1 MKKRISNSTYMS
13 LDRLNDI
20 ATKLRQQN
28 QALSLRQLGA
38 AYGLGYVRIKQMRDL
53 AGFPLIA
60 GKVMPSD
67 FDRWRL
73 MQTTGLNSPLPAG
86 RLHSAAGKARELSS
100 TSDSRVAW
108 RRIASSLKD
117 EAWLHELLEGSGS
130 SDA

>member
-1 MKKRISNSTYMS
+1 MS
-13 LDRLNDI
+13 LGRLNDT
-20 ATKLRQQN
+20 AMKLRQQN

-38 AYGLGYVRIKQMRDL
+38 AYGLGYVRIKQMREL
-53 AGFPLIA
+53 LGFPLIA

-86 RLHSAAGKARELSS
+86 RLHSDAGKARELRS
-100 TSDSRVAW
+100 TSDLRVSW
-108 RRIASSLKD
+108 RQIASSLRD
-117 EAWLHELLEGSGS
+117 EAWLHELREGSES